1 MSALKAFSGG
11 KRRPIN
17 LFFTEMIIV
26 LLFFS
31 ISGAVI
37 LKVFASAELKSL
49 QSARLERV
57 MITAQSIAEA
67 YSESGDLTSA
77 AKLVLGDDVVIGETT
92 LLLSDTK
99 TEFHGVG
106 TSYTTLLLENGS
118 ISMRAQESGAVSD
131 AGGLYHLTMTFDAD
145 GEEIYSL
152 SCSAYI
158 RNGGEER

>member
-1 MSALKAFSGG
+1 MSALKAFGGG

-37 LKVFASAELKSL
+37 LKVFAAAELKSQ

-67 YSESGDLTSA
+67 YSADGDLGA
-77 AKLVLGDDVVIGETT
+77 AVELVLGGSAVCGENVSGAGQGDGM
-92 LLLSDTK
+92 SDT
-99 TEFHGVG
+99 E
-106 TSYTTLLLENGS
+106 YLLENGS
-118 ISMRAQESGAVSD
+118 VKLRAVQSHTVSD
-131 AGGLYHLTMTFDAD
+131 AGTLSDLTMTFSAD
-145 GEEIYSL
+145 GAEIYSL
-152 SCSAYI
+152 SCSAYV
-158 RNGGEER
+158 RSGGEER

>member
-1 MSALKAFSGG
+1 MIALKAFGGG

-37 LKVFASAELKSL
+37 LKVFASAELKS
-49 QSARLERV
+49 QRSARLERV

-67 YSESGDLTSA
+67 YSESGDFSA
-77 AKLVLGDDVVIGETT
+77 AAVLVCGNDAVFGESAPLGDTETDPDDNGAETT
-92 LLLSDTK
+92 LLLEGGS
-99 TEFHGVG
+99 V
-106 TSYTTLLLENGS
+106 SVLARQTTDLF
-118 ISMRAQESGAVSD
+118 GA
-131 AGGLYHLTMTFDAD
+131 GELRGLKMTFTAD

-152 SCSAYI
+152 TCSAYI